1 MATYDSP
8 FGPSPEVKQT
18 SHDVYNDQNISS
30 VMGRLANQILPIG
43 TSPSPT
49 LSWPP
54 SSKRRSSLVF
64 GGRSAVGR
72 MKRRLKLASSGN
84 LAKNSQNERRIWDCL
99 GGGRIEKS
107 GGPVVSRDY
116 QSLR

>member
-8 FGPSPEVKQT
+8 FGPSPEIKQT
-18 SHDVYNDQNISS
+18 SHDVYNDQNICS

-54 SSKRRSSLVF
+54 SNKRRSSLVF
-64 GGRSAVGR
+64 GGRTAVDR
-72 MKRRLKLASSGN
+72 MKRRLKFGNSTNSG
-84 LAKNSQNERRIWDCL
+84 KNTHKRQIWDCL
-99 GGGRIEKS
+99 GGGQKS
-107 GGPVVSRDY
+107 EGPVVSRDY
-116 QSLR
+116 QTLG